1 MYDILAT
8 VVGMARPY
16 RETADCTFTLRLPQS
31 VLTRVDEVRKDLGE
45 TRSGVIKRAIS
56 IGMSAMDE
64 AKRKAAE
71 RQRKS
76 ASQRARRARERRS
89 LPV

>member
-1 MYDILAT
+1 MP
-8 VVGMARPY
+8 RPY

-31 VLTRVDEVRKDLGE
+31 VLSQVDDVRERLGE

-56 IGMSAMDE
+56 IGMSAMEE

-76 ASQRARRARERRS
+76 ASQRARRARERLS